1 MNTMSDQFFLDNS
14 KHNYKV
20 AIIFAALAAYLEEE
34 KMAAA
39 MAAIE
44 SYLEQE
50 KTNQIRVTNS
60 SMTGWRSV
68 YRRMKT
74 PIAIRWGYPSL
85 NRF

>member
-1 MNTMSDQFFLDNS
+1 MSNQFSLTNS
-14 KHNYKV
+14 DHNHKV

-50 KTNQIRVTNS
+50 KPTQIRGNNS
-60 SMTGWRSV
+60 SLSSWRSA
-68 YRRMKT
+68 YRRMKK
-74 PIAIRWGYPSL
+74 PVAIIWGYPSL

>member
-1 MNTMSDQFFLDNS
+1 MSSQFFLDSSN
-14 KHNYKV
+14 HNYKV

-34 KMAAA
+34 KMAAV

-44 SYLEQE
+44 SYLDQE
-50 KTNQIRVTNS
+50 KTNKVRGTNS
-60 SMTGWRSV
+60 SMSSWRSA